1 MENDIRRN
9 GSGYVDPTA
18 YKAIRNATKEERKRE
33 VDPEQRFND
42 FLTAIFA
49 ICDLS
54 DFHIEERIVVKDKRT
69 GKIWRR
75 RDMIFVVKSGIKR
88 DAYDTQKLRNK
99 LYKELNEIG
108 KNQVV
113 MLPSDCKY
121 DVINDYNSKDIK
133 VIIKEIE
140 KG

>member
-1 MENDIRRN
+1 MVFVI
-9 GSGYVDPTA
+9 
-18 YKAIRNATKEERKRE
+18 KA
-33 VDPEQRFND
+33 
-42 FLTAIFA
+42 
-49 ICDLS
+49 
-54 DFHIEERIVVKDKRT
+54 
-69 GKIWRR
+69 
-75 RDMIFVVKSGIKR
+75 GIKR
-88 DAYDTQKLRNK
+88 DAYDTQKLRNE
-99 LYKELNEIG
+99 LYKELNEVG

>member
-1 MENDIRRN
+1 
-9 GSGYVDPTA
+9 
-18 YKAIRNATKEERKRE
+18 
-33 VDPEQRFND
+33 
-42 FLTAIFA
+42 
-49 ICDLS
+49 
-54 DFHIEERIVVKDKRT
+54 
-69 GKIWRR
+69 
-75 RDMIFVVKSGIKR
+75 MIKSGIKR
-88 DAYDTQKLRNK
+88 DRFDTRELREK

>member
-1 MENDIRRN
+1 
-9 GSGYVDPTA
+9 
-18 YKAIRNATKEERKRE
+18 
-33 VDPEQRFND
+33 
-42 FLTAIFA
+42 
-49 ICDLS
+49 
-54 DFHIEERIVVKDKRT
+54 
-69 GKIWRR
+69 
-75 RDMIFVVKSGIKR
+75 MIFVIKSGIKR

-113 MLPSDCKY
+113 MLPEDCTY
-121 DVINDYNSKDIK
+121 DIINDYRSKDVK

>member
-1 MENDIRRN
+1 
-9 GSGYVDPTA
+9 
-18 YKAIRNATKEERKRE
+18 
-33 VDPEQRFND
+33 
-42 FLTAIFA
+42 
-49 ICDLS
+49 
-54 DFHIEERIVVKDKRT
+54 
-69 GKIWRR
+69 
-75 RDMIFVVKSGIKR
+75 MIFVVKSGIKR

-99 LYKELNEIG
+99 LYKELNDVG

-113 MLPSDCKY
+113 MLPEDCTY

>member
-1 MENDIRRN
+1 
-9 GSGYVDPTA
+9 
-18 YKAIRNATKEERKRE
+18 
-33 VDPEQRFND
+33 
-42 FLTAIFA
+42 
-49 ICDLS
+49 
-54 DFHIEERIVVKDKRT
+54 
-69 GKIWRR
+69 
-75 RDMIFVVKSGIKR
+75 MIFVVKSGIKR

-99 LYKELNEIG
+99 LYKELNDVG

-113 MLPSDCKY
+113 MLPEACTY